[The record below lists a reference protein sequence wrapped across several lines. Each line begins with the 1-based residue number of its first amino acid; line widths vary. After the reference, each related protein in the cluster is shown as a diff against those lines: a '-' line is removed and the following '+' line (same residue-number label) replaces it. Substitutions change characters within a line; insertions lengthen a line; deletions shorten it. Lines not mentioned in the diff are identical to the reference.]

1 MPNHVPND
9 SLVKGLPRSVA
20 MNVSAPTGEA
30 AIDVASGARMGA
42 ITTMPVFSVRMVNSP
57 FGQRT

>member
-1 MPNHVPND
+1 M
-9 SLVKGLPRSVA
+9 KGLPRSVA